1 MLNYKE
7 KIPVISFFTGG
18 GLLDMGFEKAGFK
31 TVFANEYN
39 VRIAQAFDFAFN
51 HWVREEFSIESNLKA
66 NTKSIDELINEEIV
80 ESAFQKDTPKHFGI
94 IGGPPCQDFSVS
106 GVMKGLNGE
115 RGKYTLSFINKIN
128 TLLPSFF
135 VMENVKGLMKFK
147 SLKDDFVII
156 NEGLTKNYYVTY
168 KVHNALSFDVP
179 QHRERMI
186 AIGIRKDLL
195 SKKIG
200 DNLESYLNY
209 SDYKN
214 DFDIKSL
221 KSQNTV
227 KTALIQKHEIEC
239 VKNHIY
245 PRLQPKTLT
254 KVKNIKEG
262 DTKRRSFRRVARD
275 YFSPTLCFGHNEIFL
290 HPTEHRRLSVRECL
304 RLQGVDD
311 TYFFDENSTSKTTM
325 YRIISNGVP
334 VPLAEGIGKT
344 LLDFIVKFFT
354 SST

>member
-39 VRIAQAFDFAFN
+39 ARIAQAFDFAFN

-66 NTKSIDELINEEIV
+66 NTKSIDELTNEEIV
-80 ESAFQKDTPKHFGI
+80 ESAFQKEVPRHFGI

-115 RGKYTLSFINKIN
+115 RGKYTLSFIDKIN

-147 SLKDDFVII
+147 SLKDDFMTV
-156 NEGLTKNYYVTY
+156 NKGLTRNYYVTY

-186 AIGIRKDLL
+186 AIGIRKNLV
-195 SKKIG
+195 SKVIG
-200 DNLESYLNY
+200 ENLASCLNY
-209 SDYKN
+209 NDYKS
-214 DFDIKSL
+214 DFDIQNL
-221 KSQNTV
+221 KADNKV
-227 KTALIQKHEIEC
+227 ENALIQEQEIEY
-239 VKNHIY
+239 VKNHVY
-245 PRLQPKTLT
+245 PKLQAKTLV

-311 TYFFDENSTSKTTM
+311 TYFFDEKSTSKTTM

-334 VPLAEGIGKT
+334 VPLAKGIGNT
-344 LLDFIVKFFT
+344 LT
-354 SST
+354 SFLQKQIL